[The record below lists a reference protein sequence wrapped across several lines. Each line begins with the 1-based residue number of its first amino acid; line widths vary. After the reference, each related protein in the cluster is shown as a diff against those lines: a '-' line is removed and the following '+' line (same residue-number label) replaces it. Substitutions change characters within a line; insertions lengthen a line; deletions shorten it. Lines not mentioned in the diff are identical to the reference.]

1 MKKIVLIVFAALAVA
16 NGKAQS
22 IYDAVNIASKDLDG
36 TARFVGMGGAMGAL
50 GGDISTIGTNPAGIG
65 IYRSNDVMT
74 SFGYSLTGTESNY
87 EGSKFEMNKARW
99 NLDNLGFVVSTKVGN
114 ETALRFV
121 NFGFNYHKTKS
132 FYKNM
137 TMEGL
142 MGEFEVHEGKGDW
155 TPVSQ
160 RRYMAQQA
168 TNNQYNLYHSSI
180 DEDKPQ
186 FNFASPN
193 IYNDP
198 DAGWLAAMAYQGW
211 LTEEM
216 GDKPYYYI
224 PQIPSDAYSYFLS
237 RESGG
242 IDQYDF
248 NIAFNIRDRF
258 YFGFTIGAYNV
269 DYNKYSVYD
278 ESYIKDEGYALE
290 SFNRIHGG
298 GFDVKFGAILRPF
311 EESPFRIGLAIHTPT
326 FYKLTYT
333 TGALLTSDVLVK
345 NNETGQETMDRF
357 IVDTYQ
363 ALDGRDMDRDFDLQT
378 PWVFNASL
386 GYTVDNYL
394 ALGAEYEYED
404 YSSMKF
410 KDRDGNTMM
419 YETHEVKKHLK
430 GIHTLRLGAEWKP
443 VSAFALRAGYN
454 FSTAAFKEDAIKAL
468 PDNSINTDTD
478 YANSKTMNT
487 FTLGIGYRW
496 KMLYADLAYKFQTY
510 KSDFYPFF
518 NEISTDASRDY
529 IVDPAGNAEVWL
541 VNPPATKVTNTRS
554 QVLLTLGVRF

>member
-1 MKKIVLIVFAALAVA
+1 MKKIILFVFVALGAIHT
-16 NGKAQS
+16 KAQS
-22 IYDAVNIASKDLDG
+22 AYDAVNMASNDLNG

-65 IYRSNDVMT
+65 IYRSNDVMGT
-74 SFGYSLTGTESNY
+74 FSYSLTGTESNY
-87 EGSKFEMNKARW
+87 EGSKFETNKGRW
-99 NLDNLGFVVSTKVGN
+99 NFDNLGFVVSTKVGN

-137 TMEGL
+137 TMEGM
-142 MGEFEVHEGKGDW
+142 MGAYNVARPGQKEIWV
-155 TPVSQ
+155 PVSQ
-160 RRYMAQQA
+160 ARYMAQQA
-168 TNNQYNLYHSSI
+168 TNNQSAVYPNRSI
-180 DEDKPQ
+180 DFGLTNVYD
-186 FNFASPN
+186 
-193 IYNDP
+193 DP
-198 DAGWLAAMAYQGW
+198 DAGWLGALGYQGW
-211 LTEEM
+211 LTDEM
-216 GDKPYYYI
+216 GDKPHYYI
-224 PQIPSDAYSYFLS
+224 PRVPSDAYGYFSS
-237 RESGG
+237 RERGG

-248 NIAFNIRDRF
+248 NIAFNVKDRF

-278 ESYIKDEGYALE
+278 ESYDNGSGYALE

-298 GFDVKFGAILRPF
+298 GFDVKFGAIIRPF

-333 TGALLTSDVLVK
+333 TGALLTSDVLVD
-345 NNETGQETMDRF
+345 NNETGEKTMDRH

-386 GYTVDNYL
+386 GYTVGNYL

-404 YSSMKF
+404 YASMKF
-410 KDRDGNTMM
+410 KDRNGVDMM
-419 YETHEVKKHLK
+419 YETNEVNLNLK
-430 GIHTLRLGAEWKP
+430 SVHTLRLGAEWKP

-454 FSTAAFKEDAIKAL
+454 FSTAAFKEDAIKFL

-478 YANSKTMNT
+478 YANSKSMNT

-510 KSDFYPFF
+510 KSDFYPFY
-518 NEISTDASRDY
+518 NEFSTDASTDY
-529 IVDPAGNAEVWL
+529 MVTASSTEVWTI
-541 VNPPATKVTNTRS
+541 NPPATKVTNTRS

>member
-142 MGEFEVHEGKGDW
+142 MGVHNVKKVGEEKLLL
-155 TPVSQ
+155 PVSQ
-160 RRYMAQQA
+160 ARYMAQQA
-168 TNNQYNLYHSSI
+168 TNNQSYVYSHGADPI
-180 DEDKPQ
+180 D
-186 FNFASPN
+186 FGASNIFDNPN
-193 IYNDP
+193 
-198 DAGWLAAMAYQGW
+198 AGWLGALGYQGW
-211 LTEEM
+211 LMEQV
-216 GDKPYYYI
+216 GDAPSYYAPI
-224 PQIPSDAYSYFLS
+224 IPSDAYSYFLS

-258 YFGFTIGAYNV
+258 YFGMTIGAYNV

-278 ESYIKDEGYALE
+278 ESYLKDEGYALE

-333 TGALLTSDVLVK
+333 TGALLTSDALVTD
-345 NNETGQETMDRF
+345 NETGQQTMERF
-357 IVDTYQ
+357 TVDTYQ

-386 GYTVDNYL
+386 GYTVGNYL

-404 YSSMKF
+404 YASMKF

-419 YETHEVKKHLK
+419 YETNEVKGNLK
-430 GIHTLRLGAEWKP
+430 SVHTLRLGAEWKP
-443 VSAFALRAGYN
+443 DPAFALRAGYN
-454 FSTAAFKEDAIKAL
+454 FSTAAFKEDALKVL

-510 KSDFYPFF
+510 KSDFYPFN
-518 NEISTDASRDY
+518 NEFSTDASTDY
-529 IVDPAGNAEVWL
+529 MVTASSTEVWTIT
-541 VNPPATKVTNTRS
+541 PPATKVTNTRS

>member
-1 MKKIVLIVFAALAVA
+1 MKKIILFVFVALGTIHA
-16 NGKAQS
+16 KAQS
-22 IYDAVNIASKDLDG
+22 AYDAANMASNDLNG

-65 IYRSNDVMT
+65 IYRSNDVMGT
-74 SFGYSLTGTESNY
+74 FSYSLTGTESNY
-87 EGSKFEMNKARW
+87 EGSKFETNKGRW
-99 NLDNLGFVVSTKVGN
+99 NFDNLGFVVSTKVGN

-137 TMEGL
+137 TMEGM
-142 MGEFEVHEGKGDW
+142 MGAYNVARPGQKEIWV
-155 TPVSQ
+155 PVSQ
-160 RRYMAQQA
+160 ARYMAQQA
-168 TNNQYNLYHSSI
+168 TDNQYNLYRSAI
-180 DEDKPQ
+180 GVDKPQ
-186 FNFASPN
+186 FDFGSSN

-198 DAGWLAAMAYQGW
+198 DAGWLGALGYQGW

-224 PQIPSDAYSYFLS
+224 PQVPSPAYGYFLS
-237 RESGG
+237 RERGG

-248 NIAFNIRDRF
+248 NIAFNVKDRF
-258 YFGFTIGAYNV
+258 YFGMTIGAYNV

-278 ESYIKDEGYALE
+278 ESYDNGTGYSLE

-298 GFDVKFGAILRPF
+298 GFDVKFGAIVRPF
-311 EESPFRIGLAIHTPT
+311 ENSPLRIGLSVHTPT

-333 TGALLTSDVLVK
+333 TGALLASDVFLPDSK
-345 NNETGQETMDRF
+345 TDELTRAT
-357 IVDTYQ
+357 VDTYQ

-378 PWVFNASL
+378 PWVINASL
-386 GYTVDNYL
+386 GYTVGNYL

-404 YSSMKF
+404 YASMKF
-410 KDRDGNTMM
+410 KYRDGTDMM
-419 YETHEVKKHLK
+419 YETDQVNLNLK
-430 GIHTLRLGAEWKP
+430 SVHTLRLGAEWKP

-454 FSTAAFKEDAIKAL
+454 FSTAAFKEDAIKVL

-510 KSDFYPFF
+510 KSDFYPFYNQF
-518 NEISTDASRDY
+518 STDASTDY
-529 IVDPAGNAEVWL
+529 MVTASSTEVWTIT
-541 VNPPATKVTNTRS
+541 PPATKVTNTRS

>member
-65 IYRSNDVMT
+65 IYRSNDVMGT
-74 SFGYSLTGTESNY
+74 FGYSLTGTESNY
-87 EGSKFEMNKARW
+87 VGNKFEMNKARW

-142 MGEFEVHEGKGDW
+142 MGVYKVKQGTKEIEI
-155 TPVSQ
+155 PVSQ
-160 RRYMAQQA
+160 ARYMAQQA
-168 TNNQYNLYHSSI
+168 TNNQEYVYSHGAPTINFGASDI
-180 DEDKPQ
+180 
-186 FNFASPN
+186 FNNS
-193 IYNDP
+193 
-198 DAGWLAAMAYQGW
+198 DAGWLGAMGYQGW
-211 LTEEM
+211 LMDEM
-216 GDKPYYYI
+216 GQDPYYYTPI
-224 PQIPSDAYSYFLS
+224 IPSEAYGYFLS

-345 NNETGQETMDRF
+345 NHETGQETMERH

-386 GYTVDNYL
+386 GYTVGNYL

-410 KDRDGNTMM
+410 KYREGDMM
-419 YETHEVKKHLK
+419 WEETNEVKGNLK
-430 GIHTLRLGAEWKP
+430 GVHTLRLGAEWKP

-454 FSTAAFKEDAIKAL
+454 FSTAAFKEEAIKAY

-478 YANSKTMNT
+478 FANSKTMNT

-510 KSDFYPFF
+510 KSDFYPFYNQF
-518 NEISTDASRDY
+518 STDASTDY
-529 IVDPAGNAEVWL
+529 MVTASSTEVWTIT
-541 VNPPATKVTNTRS
+541 PPATKVTNTRS